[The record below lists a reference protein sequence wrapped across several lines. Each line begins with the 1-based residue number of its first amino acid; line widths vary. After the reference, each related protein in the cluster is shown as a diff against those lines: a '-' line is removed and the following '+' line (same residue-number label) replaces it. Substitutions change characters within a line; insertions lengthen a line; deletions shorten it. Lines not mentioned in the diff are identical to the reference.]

1 MSHLSYREGNLPRR
15 FVASG
20 PNHDN
25 RQGTGRIMHRF
36 EFEPELET
44 GNADIDLQH
53 RTLFAMANEVLYSV
67 ELDKNPSR
75 FRRAV
80 SSLVAYLEYHFASE
94 ELAMRQ
100 RGYNSR
106 RFHSAF
112 HDHIRR
118 EAKEVA
124 DRANHEENLDEI
136 KSSIFFLLEDWVV
149 YHVKDAD
156 RQLANFLFEQTPK
169 GATPG
174 LPDVRPFLTAGS
186 VAMEFDSHILSS
198 AGA

>member
-1 MSHLSYREGNLPRR
+1 
-15 FVASG
+15 
-20 PNHDN
+20 
-25 RQGTGRIMHRF
+25 MHRF
-36 EFEPELET
+36 EFVPELET
-44 GNADIDLQH
+44 GNSDIDLQH

-67 ELDKNPSR
+67 ELVKNPLG
-75 FRRAV
+75 FQRAV
-80 SSLVAYLEYHFASE
+80 CSLVAYLEYHFASE

-118 EAKEVA
+118 EAKA
-124 DRANHEENLDEI
+124 IAARANQEESLEEI
-136 KSSIFFLLEDWVV
+136 RSAIFFVLEDWVV

-156 RQLANFLFEQTPK
+156 RQLANFLSEQTPT

-174 LPDVRPFLTAGS
+174 LPDVRPFLTAGTM
-186 VAMEFDSHILSS
+186 AMDFDSRIFSS